1 MGPQIPLRVVIVGA
15 GPVGLCN
22 ARTLLDD
29 GFDVTIVTADDGV
42 GGVWRHTFPEL
53 GTNSPWG
60 SFTFSGLEMPKPP
73 GDGSTIPAGMY
84 CEYLE
89 EFYSHFVKPRA
100 TSWFHTKVMTM
111 EPGKAAGW
119 DLVLESPDG
128 TRTEHFDRVVLAV
141 GSLGKPHLPQGIS
154 NTVIP
159 TFHSQD
165 VSFEGVQSVLSLL
178 APSDDLPSTQGD
190 ADTVLVVGT
199 GKSAIDNA
207 VLFAKQRRKVLMV
220 GRSFKWMSAPVK
232 PDFIGSEWL
241 TAVMGPVRNLDSRTQ
256 WFLHCTTLGG
266 LIVSTAWSVLKK
278 KYVSHR
284 PDHPIIPHFDS
295 HSPSLTSSAVLSCL
309 DSSPI
314 LTQGS
319 LYGPEIVQPK
329 TNIHLDMPR
338 FSVGLTPEFTDLVS
352 SGRIAILTGADVVG
366 ADDKAVILTMADGS
380 ERRVRCGAII
390 AATGFK
396 GSGKEFLAEE
406 WRDRLGLTRQPMRLG
421 WRGRVKS
428 IRKGWGSVRPTAPIV
443 DREIDLPLVYRGIV
457 PIGRYTERD
466 LVVAGGSTI
475 VYKPAVLYEAES
487 HLRDLRHDL

>member
-1 MGPQIPLRVVIVGA
+1 M
-15 GPVGLCN
+15 
-22 ARTLLDD
+22 
-29 GFDVTIVTADDGV
+29 
-42 GGVWRHTFPEL
+42 
-53 GTNSPWG
+53 
-60 SFTFSGLEMPKPP
+60 
-73 GDGSTIPAGMY
+73 
-84 CEYLE
+84 
-89 EFYSHFVKPRA
+89 
-100 TSWFHTKVMTM
+100 
-111 EPGKAAGW
+111 
-119 DLVLESPDG
+119 
-128 TRTEHFDRVVLAV
+128 
-141 GSLGKPHLPQGIS
+141 
-154 NTVIP
+154 
-159 TFHSQD
+159 
-165 VSFEGVQSVLSLL
+165 
-178 APSDDLPSTQGD
+178 
-190 ADTVLVVGT
+190 
-199 GKSAIDNA
+199 
-207 VLFAKQRRKVLMV
+207 
-220 GRSFKWMSAPVK
+220 
-232 PDFIGSEWL
+232 
-241 TAVMGPVRNLDSRTQ
+241 
-256 WFLHCTTLGG
+256 
-266 LIVSTAWSVLKK
+266 
-278 KYVSHR
+278 
-284 PDHPIIPHFDS
+284 
-295 HSPSLTSSAVLSCL
+295 SSAVLSCL

-466 LVVAGGSTI
+466 LVVAGGSTS
-475 VYKPAVLYEAES
+475 ES
-487 HLRDLRHDL
+487 RDSIRLTPLVS